1 MKKKLKQLMILL
13 IFIVAVRGIYL
24 STIKEYNT
32 TYKIDSYKVEESYH
46 QNPKETRLFK
56 IAKGKKTYVFEI
68 NKNLGKAKKIIKE
81 IRQDKE
87 GAVECILPIYKKDV
101 ENEVYCRVN
110 DEQVSLDY
118 LKENEDFQKI
128 KESLKKYKIQ
138 FPKSSDIKE
147 KYKSI
152 TIYSNNILKNQVY
165 YIWNYKGVY
174 IIDSM
179 SHKYESILDYDLYD
193 NVLTCTVKNRF
204 VLLENNSVNGIKNIY
219 YYDYDRKKIRV
230 AKLEKEISKDSY
242 INGVEGKLIYI
253 TDRKLKKQY
262 TLDIFKEKLEE
273 IDDEETVYTTYQEG
287 KKKEMSKSDFFLN
300 DQYFD
305 DKVVDGVYYFQE
317 DNKIYKSYDKEK
329 KNKVLLL
336 ELDNIKEWSI
346 KNGEILILRE
356 DTLYAYND
364 KNGLREIIK
373 NKELQYNYES
383 IYQLGEM

>member
-1 MKKKLKQLMILL
+1 MKKKLKQLLL
-13 IFIVAVRGIYL
+13 LLVFIVAIIVIYR
-24 STIKEYNT
+24 STIKEHHI
-32 TYKIDSYKVEESYH
+32 TYKVDSYKVEETFHHNSKNTY
-46 QNPKETRLFK
+46 LFK
-56 IAKGKKTYVFEI
+56 ITKGKNTYI
-68 NKNLGKAKKIIKE
+68 YGIDNKLRKAKKIIKE

-87 GAVECILPIYKKDV
+87 GNVECILPIYKKNV
-101 ENEVYCRVN
+101 EKQVYCLE
-110 DEQVSLDY
+110 DKQQVSLDY
-118 LKENEDFQKI
+118 LKDNEDFKKIQKT
-128 KESLKKYKIQ
+128 LKKYKIQ
-138 FPKSSDIKE
+138 FPKKDDIKE
-147 KYKSI
+147 KYKAI
-152 TIYSNNILKNQVY
+152 TIYPNHILKNQVF

-174 IIDSM
+174 VIDSKN
-179 SHKYESILDYDLYD
+179 HKYEKILDYDLYD
-193 NVLTCTVKNRF
+193 NVMTCTVKDRF

-219 YYDYDRKKIRV
+219 YYDYNRKKMKV

-242 INGVEGKLIYI
+242 INGVKDKLIYI

-287 KKKEMSKSDFFLN
+287 VKKELSKSDFFLE

-305 DKVVDGVYYFQE
+305 DKTVDGVYYFQE

-329 KNKVLLL
+329 KDKVLLL
-336 ELDNIKEWSI
+336 EMDNIKEWSI

-364 KNGLREIIK
+364 QNGLREILK

-383 IYQLGEM
+383 IYQLGEI